1 MSSRTI
7 PLALAVAAAL
17 LLPCPARAHVY
28 HWEDEDGTVHFT
40 NAPDRVPGPH
50 RPEGASL
57 PPPALE
63 PPSPDEPAPSREGPR
78 REEPIAIARALTRI
92 PFSPGTPI
100 MVSARISDSA
110 ESVHL
115 ILDTGADRTVVA
127 PQALG
132 RLGISTLNA
141 PQAMIHGVT
150 GSGQAGVVQVSSVQ
164 VGEARVGPL
173 RIVAHD
179 VALAQAD
186 GLLGRDFLEQFT
198 VTIDAVAQTVT
209 LSSR

>member
-7 PLALAVAAAL
+7 LLALAATL
-17 LLPCPARAHVY
+17 LLSCPARAQVY
-28 HWEDEDGTVHFT
+28 HWEEEDGTVHFS
-40 NAPDRVPGPH
+40 NAPDRLPESPH
-50 RPEGASL
+50 PEGAAL
-57 PPPALE
+57 PPPAVA
-63 PPSPDEPAPSREGPR
+63 PQGPDDPAPQREGP
-78 REEPIAIARALTRI
+78 IAVARALTRI

-100 MVSARISDSA
+100 IVSARISDSV
-110 ESVHL
+110 EPVHL
-115 ILDTGADRTVVA
+115 ILDTGADRTVIA

-132 RLGISTLNA
+132 RLGISTFNA

-173 RIVAHD
+173 GIVAHD
-179 VALAQAD
+179 IALAQAD

-198 VTIDAVAQTVT
+198 VTIDAKEQTVT